1 MKGEKLQRGINR
13 AVTMLSALLSG
24 EINSYE
30 YLTGELPTQQH
41 RLIEDE
47 NFSYFP
53 LRKAFE
59 KQENNW
65 MAGERRPSYIVF
77 GHHH

>member
-1 MKGEKLQRGINR
+1 
-13 AVTMLSALLSG
+13 MLSTLLSG

-59 KQENNW
+59 KQENN
-65 MAGERRPSYIVF
+65 
-77 GHHH
+77 